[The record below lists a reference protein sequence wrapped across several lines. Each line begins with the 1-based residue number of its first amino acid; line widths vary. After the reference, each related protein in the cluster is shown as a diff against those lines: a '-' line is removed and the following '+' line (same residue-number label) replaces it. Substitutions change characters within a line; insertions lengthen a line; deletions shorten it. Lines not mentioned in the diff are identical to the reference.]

1 MFVEKAPE
9 WLKIL
14 QKNNLKSRLR
24 EKASLKRF
32 NTWRIGGNADC
43 LIDVVDVPDLR
54 YLVKFIKKYKI
65 PWFILGKGSNYLFL
79 K

>member
-1 MFVEKAPE
+1 MFIEKAPE

-43 LIDVVDVPDLR
+43 LIDVVSELLR
-54 YLVKFIKKYKI
+54 A
-65 PWFILGKGSNYLFL
+65 
-79 K
+79 